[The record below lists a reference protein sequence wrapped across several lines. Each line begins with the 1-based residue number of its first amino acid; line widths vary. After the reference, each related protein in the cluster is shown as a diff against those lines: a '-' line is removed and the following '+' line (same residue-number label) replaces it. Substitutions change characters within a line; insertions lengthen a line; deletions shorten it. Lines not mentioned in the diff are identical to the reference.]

1 MKVGDVVNQENKG
14 GACSFLWSRHMSG
27 WVTSLIS
34 MRAGTHEKKVQA
46 RKSGRIITI
55 KDLKV
60 GKVFHC
66 ISGALMLRYASSF
79 I

>member
-1 MKVGDVVNQENKG
+1 
-14 GACSFLWSRHMSG
+14 MSG

>member
-1 MKVGDVVNQENKG
+1 
-14 GACSFLWSRHMSG
+14 MSG

-34 MRAGTHEKKVQA
+34 MRAGTREEKVQA
-46 RKSGRIITI
+46 RKSGRIIRI

-66 ISGALMLRYASSF
+66 LSGALMLRHTSSF